1 MLNFPPLSFGQGGWG
16 PDMLQ
21 ALGITVAVAIT
32 GMMLGAILG
41 LIGAS
46 CALSRQGTLR
56 LMAKSYV
63 TLLRGI
69 PDLLIIYLFYFGSSQ
84 ILTAIG
90 GAFGATGFIGAPTFL
105 IGAAAIGVVSGAY
118 MTEVFR
124 GAILAV
130 PRGQTEAAAAYGMS
144 AAQCF
149 RRITLPLAARIA
161 LPGLGNVWQMVLK
174 ETALISVVGL
184 VELMRQAQIGAGS
197 TRQPFS
203 FFLTAAALYLLVS
216 WWSGRGF
223 AWAEARLARG
233 TARGALGGKAG

>member
-1 MLNFPPLSFGQGGWG
+1 MPDFIPLSFGQGGWG
-16 PDMLQ
+16 PDMLM
-21 ALGITVAVAIT
+21 ALGVTVAVAVT
-32 GMMLGAILG
+32 GMALGAVFG
-41 LIGAS
+41 LAGAA
-46 CALSRQGTLR
+46 CALSRRLALR
-56 LMAKSYV
+56 WLARAYV

-90 GAFGATGFIGAPTFL
+90 AAFGATGFIGAPTFV
-105 IGAAAIGVVSGAY
+105 IGAAAIGIVSGAY
-118 MTEVFR
+118 MAEVFR

-130 PRGQTEAAAAYGMS
+130 PTGQIDAAAAYGMS
-144 AAQCF
+144 RSQCF

-197 TRQPFS
+197 TRLPFS

-216 WWSGRGF
+216 WCSGRGF
-223 AWAEARLARG
+223 AWAEVRLQRG
-233 TARGALGGKAG
+233 VARGAIGGKA